1 MGKFFSGWFMLVLTM
16 ILASCA
22 PVSEAEQHNPIHLD
36 DIHFIVT
43 DEDAAVAFFKDHF
56 GGREMA
62 HPGDRFDLVRFISL
76 KWQEPTITITP
87 IGPYPDLPAE
97 RNQRWLDTK
106 VILPQSEKQVPI
118 YGARWLALS
127 TESLSDARKS
137 LLESGVELSED
148 SVSLPNE
155 PEVPAF
161 SVYGPDGTEIVV
173 VERPEKDFGEARYAI
188 DHIQF
193 LVPDAKAASG
203 FFETAFKAK
212 TIDTDGQTTAI
223 QVADALLKFSEP
235 EVLGISRDDIV
246 SKQTE
251 DELRIGLGH
260 LGFLY
265 ADIHGAVEEVEANGI
280 QPIFQPQR
288 YVYQEKPTVY
298 TFTAF
303 SLVDGFTI
311 EMVQADGRIGPH
323 SYYIDQN
330 R

>member
-1 MGKFFSGWFMLVLTM
+1 MGKFLTGWFTLTSMLL
-16 ILASCA
+16 LASCT
-22 PVSEAEQHNPIHLD
+22 PLSTTQSHNPIHLD
-36 DIHFIVT
+36 DIHYIVT
-43 DEDAAVAFFKDHF
+43 DEDAAVAFFEDHF

-76 KWQEPTITITP
+76 KWQDPTITITP

-97 RNQRWLDTK
+97 RNKRWLNTK
-106 VILPQSEKQVPI
+106 VILPRTEKQTPV

-127 TESLSDARKS
+127 TKSLSEARTA
-137 LLESGVELSED
+137 LLANGVELSED
-148 SVSLPNE
+148 SLSLPME
-155 PEVPAF
+155 PDTPAF
-161 SVYGPDGTEIVV
+161 SVYGPDGVEIVI
-173 VERPEKDFGEARYAI
+173 VERPAKDFGEAQYAI

-193 LVPDAKAASG
+193 LVPDANAAQE
-203 FFETAFKAK
+203 FFKTTFKAMTMGADGE
-212 TIDTDGQTTAI
+212 TITV

-235 EVLGISRDDIV
+235 KGLGLNRSDIV

-251 DELRIGLGH
+251 GELRIGMGH

-265 ADIHGAVEEVEANGI
+265 ADIYGAVEEIDSKGI
-280 QPIFQPQR
+280 KPIFPPQK
-288 YVYQEKPTVY
+288 YIYKEKPTVY
-298 TFTAF
+298 SFTAF

-323 SYYIDQN
+323 SYYEDQK